1 MNQPDLESEALKLP
15 PAERAR
21 LAEVL
26 LESLDSHDSLSDA
39 ENERLW
45 ADEALRRDAALDR
58 DPTLA
63 HAAETVFREARA
75 RVG

>member
-1 MNQPDLESEALKLP
+1 MNLPDLESEALKLP
-15 PAERAR
+15 AAERAR

-26 LESLDSHDSLSDA
+26 LESLDSLSGA

-45 ADEALRRDAALDR
+45 ADEALRRDASMDR
-58 DPTLA
+58 DPNLA
-63 HAAETVFREARA
+63 HAAEAVFREARA

>member
-1 MNQPDLESEALKLP
+1 MNLPDLESEALKLP
-15 PAERAR
+15 AAERAR

-26 LESLDSHDSLSDA
+26 LESLDALSEA

-63 HAAETVFREARA
+63 QAAEDVFREARA
-75 RVG
+75 RLG

>member
-1 MNQPDLESEALKLP
+1 MNLPDLESEALKLP

-26 LESLDSHDSLSDA
+26 LESLDTLSDA

-63 HAAETVFREARA
+63 HAAEDVFREARA
-75 RVG
+75 RLG